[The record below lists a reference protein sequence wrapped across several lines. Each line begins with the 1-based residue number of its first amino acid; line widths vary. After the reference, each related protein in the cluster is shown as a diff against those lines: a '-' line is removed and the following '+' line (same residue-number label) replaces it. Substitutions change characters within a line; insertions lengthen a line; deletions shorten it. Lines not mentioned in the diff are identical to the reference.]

1 MPATVAVG
9 ELVEYGDVEMVRL
22 PDELGT
28 AGGEYNGTRGNTLSL
43 LADASI
49 GWLEGVVIPCSPLT

>member
-1 MPATVAVG
+1 MPATVAEG
-9 ELVEYGDVEMVRL
+9 ELVEHGDVEMVRL

-28 AGGEYNGTRGNTLSL
+28 AGGEYNGTRGNILRL

-49 GWLEGVVIPCSPLT
+49 GWLEGLDIPCSPLT